1 LPPLLNALST
11 QDSLYNT
18 LLISLHSFSAQH
30 SAFAMIFPKFLLSPV
45 TKLHVERKVLHN
57 RQAWHLFRI
66 IQDVDA
72 YSDFLPFCQHS
83 RVIQRHDGNYQS
95 RTQTHVFD
103 ATLTVG
109 TPPPLTLRETYV
121 SRVTVRPQTLTIE
134 SKSIQSKLFDSLRSQ
149 WILQDVSEQHYP
161 HSKVATDVQC
171 QVEIT
176 VRDPIMAATLD
187 SFLQQV
193 AKRQIE
199 AFEKRSLQVTFDD
212 DNDISRNKQ

>member
-1 LPPLLNALST
+1 
-11 QDSLYNT
+11 
-18 LLISLHSFSAQH
+18 
-30 SAFAMIFPKFLLSPV
+30 MIFPKFMRCSPV

-57 RQAWHLFRI
+57 RHAWHLFRI

-72 YSDFLPFCQHS
+72 YSSFLPFCRHS
-83 RVIQRHDGNYQS
+83 KVIRRHDDNRFS
-95 RTQTHVFD
+95 RTLPHVFD

-109 TPPPLTLRETYV
+109 TPPPLTFQETYV
-121 SRVTVRPQTLTIE
+121 SRVTVHPQTLTIE

-149 WILQDVSEQHYP
+149 WILKDCP
-161 HSKVATDVQC
+161 HSTDTGGVATDVQC

-176 VRDPIMAATLD
+176 VSDPIMATTLD

-199 AFEKRSLQVTFDD
+199 AFEMRSLQVKFDD
-212 DNDISRNKQ
+212 DTSDDDGEAIVTADNNSNNMGTNSSRKQ